1 MLPNGLWLQENKPAL
16 ITPASKAAISK
27 SLCVEIENE
36 RRLAAMVCSLE
47 NKDECLMC
55 GS

>member
-1 MLPNGLWLQENKPAL
+1 VPPPLAAKP
-16 ITPASKAAISK
+16 KAAAPAAADM
-27 SLCVEIENE
+27 EAE

-47 NKDECLMC
+47 NKDECLAC

>member
-1 MLPNGLWLQENKPAL
+1 MQENNGATAVPEPLAKVK
-16 ITPASKAAISK
+16 KAA
-27 SLCVEIENE
+27 LPVDADMEAE

-47 NKDECLMC
+47 NKDECLAC